1 MGAKR
6 SGLSQWR
13 NRLPH
18 RSKGVVGSF
27 LTSGSDQRKGGE
39 KMQRLL
45 LVVSVALVVAM
56 MVVAT
61 AAPAFAFKP
70 GNCFHTGGGPPHGC
84 GVQSNG
90 SANS

>member
-1 MGAKR
+1 M
-6 SGLSQWR
+6 
-13 NRLPH
+13 
-18 RSKGVVGSF
+18 
-27 LTSGSDQRKGGE
+27 
-39 KMQRLL
+39 MQRLL
-45 LVVSVALVVAM
+45 VVLAVALVVAM

-90 SANS
+90 SAHS